1 MHRTW
6 VSVLSVLLLA
16 NLALAQSATAP
27 AAPQQP
33 DVAAPKVDKEG
44 KPNDSFIKKHEKYV
58 ERAKKGGVD
67 LLFLGDSITEG
78 WNSNGKD
85 VWKERYGD
93 KYGDK
98 VANFGISGDRTQH
111 VLWRITNGEL
121 ENIKPKVIVIM
132 IGTNNV
138 NGDPPEKIAAG
149 VTKIVQTS
157 RDKTGAKILL
167 LAVFPRGEK
176 PDEEKSAN
184 QRASIRTINQALA
197 KLDDGKNVRYLDLWD
212 KFVTADGTL
221 PKDVMPDSL
230 HPNKK
235 GYEIWADGMDALLN
249 EMMAER

>member
-1 MHRTW
+1 VGQRSHRPAPRQPRA
-6 VSVLSVLLLA
+6 SPSRDEA
-16 NLALAQSATAP
+16 RAP
-27 AAPQQP
+27 AAAGGRRRAKARQGRPTN
-33 DVAAPKVDKEG
+33 E
-44 KPNDSFIKKHEKYV
+44 SFLKKHDKYV

-78 WNSNGKD
+78 WNSNGKE
-85 VWKERYGD
+85 VWKERYAE
-93 KYGDK
+93 KYGER
-98 VANFGISGDRTQH
+98 VANFGIGGDRTQH

-138 NGDPPEKIAAG
+138 KPGDPPAQIAKA
-149 VTKIVQTS
+149 VTDIVRIS
-157 RDKTGAKILL
+157 REKTGAKILL

-176 PDEEKSAN
+176 EADPDTAKM
-184 QRASIRTINQALA
+184 RDDIRTINQTIA

-235 GYEIWADGMDALLN
+235 GYEIWADGMDALLG
-249 EMMAER
+249 EMMAEK